1 MKYEVNVLHM
11 FYACMPANVYD
22 VHYVICTIILVEC

>member
-22 VHYVICTIILVEC
+22 VHKYIILVEC